1 MDTVN
6 YGDYFSNINIE
17 YYISIIEV
25 YELMGK
31 TEILNKEYVNNEDM
45 KIALEY
51 IINNYNEKRIM
62 QQMEPKQQD
71 KRMSF

>member
-25 YELMGK
+25 YKLMGK

-51 IINNYNEKRIM
+51 IVNNYNEKRIM
-62 QQMEPKQQD
+62 QQMEPKQRIRR
-71 KRMSF
+71 K

>member
-25 YELMGK
+25 YKLMGK

-51 IINNYNEKRIM
+51 IVNNYNEKRIM
-62 QQMEPKQQD
+62 QKMEQKQRIR
-71 KRMSF
+71 KK

>member
-25 YELMGK
+25 YKLMGK

-62 QQMEPKQQD
+62 QQMEPKQRIRR
-71 KRMSF
+71 K

>member
-25 YELMGK
+25 YKLMGK
-31 TEILNKEYVNNEDM
+31 TEILNNEYVNNEDM

-51 IINNYNEKRIM
+51 IVNNYNEKRIM
-62 QQMEPKQQD
+62 QKMEPKQRIRR
-71 KRMSF
+71 K

>member
-25 YELMGK
+25 YKLMGK

-45 KIALEY
+45 KIALE
-51 IINNYNEKRIM
+51 
-62 QQMEPKQQD
+62 
-71 KRMSF
+71 

>member
-62 QQMEPKQQD
+62 QQMEPKQRIRR
-71 KRMSF
+71 K

>member
-25 YELMGK
+25 YKLMGK

-51 IINNYNEKRIM
+51 IVNNYNEKRIM
-62 QQMEPKQQD
+62 QKMEPKQRIRR
-71 KRMSF
+71 K

>member
-25 YELMGK
+25 YKLMGK
-31 TEILNKEYVNNEDM
+31 TEMLNKEYVNNEDM

-51 IINNYNEKRIM
+51 IVNNYNEKRIM
-62 QQMEPKQQD
+62 QQMEPNQRIRRK
-71 KRMSF
+71 